1 MSPARTKAKPRSV
14 RPTSISMHI
23 VYFGQT
29 PSQGTGSPITILRHL
44 QRFAAEGHRIS
55 VIGEWGAPST
65 SAWPVLR
72 LPHRRFWWPPF
83 GANADWLRAWRM
95 RLWAGESARV
105 LGERPTAVLTY
116 LGYHSG
122 LLSEVAAHYARRFR
136 LPLSTIV
143 HDDVAAF
150 PSADPVAVKATQQRY
165 RWILEQAHRNWF
177 VSEELAAAYGQSGG
191 EDAVLL
197 PIPEGTNRQTQWRT
211 SFADRPVIVS
221 AGFLYDEQIPLLTRL
236 ARIIDR
242 AGGHLLLLTRETPAL
257 RDLCTR
263 EPITLKALLP
273 SNSDALDFVATEAA
287 GFLTAYC
294 DRVEEMPWIRSSY
307 PSKVVEFSHAGLPML
322 FVSPAAS
329 AIHRWNVTH
338 AVPYNFTP
346 DQEAGI
352 SDFVGALQDPAG
364 WEKAAR
370 STRDLAEADFDPV
383 RIHARLAGTLVGA

>member
-1 MSPARTKAKPRSV
+1 
-14 RPTSISMHI
+14 MHL
-23 VYFGQT
+23 VYFGQP

-44 QRFAAEGHRIS
+44 RRFAADGHRIS
-55 VIGEWGAPST
+55 VIEEWGPPSA
-65 SAWPVLR
+65 SEWPVFQ

-83 GANADWLRAWRM
+83 GGNDDWLRALRM

-105 LGERPTAVLTY
+105 LGERPSAVLTY
-116 LGYHSG
+116 LGSHSG

-150 PSADPVAVKATQQRY
+150 PSADPAAVKVTQQRY
-165 RWILEQAHRNWF
+165 RWILKQAHWNWF
-177 VSEELAAAYGQSGG
+177 VSEELAAAYGQPGG
-191 EDAVLL
+191 EDSVLL
-197 PIPEGTNRQTQWRT
+197 PIPEGTDRRTAWRP
-211 SFADRPVIVS
+211 SFAQRPLIVS

-257 RDLCTR
+257 RKLCTR

-273 SNSDALDFVATEAA
+273 SNADALDFVAAEAA
-287 GFLTAYC
+287 GFLAAYC
-294 DRVEEMPWIRSSY
+294 DRVEEMPWIRSSF

-329 AIHRWNVTH
+329 TIHRWNVAH
-338 AVPYNFTP
+338 LVPHNFTP

-352 SDFVGALQDPAG
+352 ADFVAALKDPAS
-364 WEKAAR
+364 WETAAR
-370 STRDLAEADFDPV
+370 STRKLAETDFDPAG
-383 RIHARLAGTLVGA
+383 IHTRLAAKMSGG